1 MCIFDLSEET
11 IPEWLNRDLSAAE
24 MESIISIQKVARG
37 FLQRRIL
44 IARTP
49 GSEKNVLAQKLL
61 QTTMTI
67 LKTDAAKSAIILFR

>member
-1 MCIFDLSEET
+1 
-11 IPEWLNRDLSAAE
+11 

-44 IARTP
+44 VARTP
-49 GSEKNVLAQKLL
+49 GSEKNIAAQKLL
-61 QTTMTI
+61 QSTMTI